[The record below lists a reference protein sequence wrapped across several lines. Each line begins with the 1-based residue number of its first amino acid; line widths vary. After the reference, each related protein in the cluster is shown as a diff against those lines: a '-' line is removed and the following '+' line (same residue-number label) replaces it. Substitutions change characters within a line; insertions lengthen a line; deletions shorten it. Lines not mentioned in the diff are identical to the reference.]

1 MRISDWSS
9 DVCSSDLLPGAVRL
23 AAGDAVAGLQAAP
36 HGDLVLE
43 LAAVAPAP
51 VGAVA
56 DRRYAPV
63 DAAVPP
69 LDALAD
75 RHRHGALLRPDIA
88 LLLAFVQPVDELQRE
103 DGIERHVVV
112 AALPIVAMARLW
124 IVVEEIGRASCR
136 ERVCQY
142 V

>member
-1 MRISDWSS
+1 MCIVFVKQKTAYEMRISDWSS
-9 DVCSSDLLPGAVRL
+9 DVCSSDLGNDLPGAVRL

-63 DAAVPP
+63 YAAVPP
-69 LDALAD
+69 LAALAA
-75 RHRHGALLRPDIA
+75 RHSHRALLLPAIA
-88 LLLAFVQPVDELQRE
+88 LLLAFVRSV
-103 DGIERHVVV
+103 ER
-112 AALPIVAMARLW
+112 
-124 IVVEEIGRASCR
+124 
-136 ERVCQY
+136 RVGTQ
-142 V
+142 